1 MLMTNKSQH
10 YLLKTFQEILLRR
23 QSLYA
28 VNDFNTIQI
37 EIECLSFSIKFS
49 YLNVLQKK
57 GINDMSCYYRNGKH
71 ENCPYQ
77 FDRQNSTKTLVKKY
91 KIRQYSHQ
99 YEQKLKIVD
108 LLVKQKLAESKTK
121 DDCLTIGVDT
131 QVFVKETLMR
141 EPSRDVTIYNCIN
154 REEN

>member
-49 YLNVLQKK
+49 YLNVL
-57 GINDMSCYYRNGKH
+57 
-71 ENCPYQ
+71 
-77 FDRQNSTKTLVKKY
+77 
-91 KIRQYSHQ
+91 
-99 YEQKLKIVD
+99 
-108 LLVKQKLAESKTK
+108 
-121 DDCLTIGVDT
+121 
-131 QVFVKETLMR
+131 
-141 EPSRDVTIYNCIN
+141 
-154 REEN
+154 